1 MSDSNLTNI
10 RTKIDKIDIQIQEF
24 ITKRANLAEEV
35 KREKYALEKNP
46 NFYRPSREAE
56 ILRNIKQRN
65 QGPLSDTTLTLIF
78 QEIMSGCLALQKP
91 LKVAF
96 LGPAGTY
103 TQAAVHKKFGH
114 AIQNMPQATID
125 EVFREVEVGMA
136 DYGVVP
142 VENSTEGGVNQ
153 TLECFV
159 TTPLKICGEIELP
172 IHHHLLAKGELA
184 SIERVYSHPQSF
196 AQCRSWLDTNLLSVQ
211 RIPVNSNAEA
221 AKIAMDDNKAAAIA
235 SNTAAEIYQ
244 LNIIA
249 SRIEDEVDNT
259 TRFAV
264 LGQQEVPSTGND
276 KTSLLLSNPNKSGT
290 LYHLL
295 EPFAKNDVNMTR
307 IESRPS
313 RQGIWEYVFFVDI
326 EGHFADEKVAK
337 SLQILQEHSS
347 LIKLLGSYPHI

>member
-1 MSDSNLTNI
+1 MPNSNLTNI
-10 RTKIDKIDIQIQEF
+10 RTQIDKIDIKIQEL
-24 ITKRANLAEEV
+24 ITERANLAEEV

-46 NFYRPSREAE
+46 DFYRPKREAE
-56 ILRNIKQRN
+56 ILRNVKQRN
-65 QGPLSDTTLTLIF
+65 QGPLSNDTLTLIF
-78 QEIMSGCLALQKP
+78 QEIMSSCLALQKP
-91 LKVAF
+91 LKIAF

-114 AIQNMPQATID
+114 AVQNMPQSTID
-125 EVFREVEVGMA
+125 EVFREVEAGIA

-159 TTPLKICGEIELP
+159 TTSLKICGEIELP
-172 IHHHLLAKGELA
+172 IHHHLLANSELA
-184 SIERVYSHPQSF
+184 NIKRIYSHPQSF
-196 AQCRSWLDTNLLSVQ
+196 GQCRSWLDTHMLSVE
-211 RIPVNSNAEA
+211 RIPVNSNADA
-221 AKIAMDDNKAAAIA
+221 ARMVMEDTEAAAIA
-235 SNTAAEIYQ
+235 SYTAAEIYQ
-244 LNIIA
+244 LDIIA

-264 LGQQEVPSTGND
+264 LGQQDVPSTGND

-313 RQGIWEYVFFVDI
+313 QQGIWEYVFFVDI
-326 EGHFADEKVAK
+326 EGHIKDEKVAK
-337 SLQILQEHSS
+337 SLKVLEEHTS
-347 LIKLLGSYPHI
+347 LIKLLGSYPCT

>member
-1 MSDSNLTNI
+1 MSDSNLANI
-10 RTKIDKIDIQIQEF
+10 RTKIDEIDIQIQEL
-24 ITKRANLAEEV
+24 ITQRANLAEEV

-46 NFYRPSREAE
+46 NFYRPKREAE
-56 ILRNIKQRN
+56 ILHNVKQRN
-65 QGPLSDTTLTLIF
+65 QGPLANEALILIF

-91 LKVAF
+91 LKIAF

-103 TQAAVHKKFGH
+103 TQVAVHKKFGH
-114 AIQNMPQATID
+114 AVQNMPQQTIE
-125 EVFREVEVGMA
+125 EVFREVEAGIA

-159 TTPLKICGEIELP
+159 TTQLKICGEIELP
-172 IHHHLLAKGELA
+172 IHHHLLATSELA
-184 SIERVYSHPQSF
+184 NIKRIYSHPQSF
-196 AQCRSWLDTNLLSVQ
+196 AQCRSWLDTHLLSVE

-221 AKIAMDDNKAAAIA
+221 AKMVMEDTEAAAIA
-235 SNTAAEIYQ
+235 SNIAAKIYQ
-244 LNIIA
+244 LDIIA
-249 SRIEDEVDNT
+249 SRIEDEVNNT

-264 LGQQEVPSTGND
+264 LGQQEVASTDKD

-295 EPFAKNDVNMTR
+295 EPFAKNGVNMTR

-313 RQGIWEYVFFVDI
+313 RKGIWEYVFFVDI
-326 EGHFADEKVAK
+326 EGHVEDEKVAK
-337 SLQILQEHSS
+337 SLKKLGKHTS
-347 LIKLLGSYPHI
+347 LIKLLGSYPCA